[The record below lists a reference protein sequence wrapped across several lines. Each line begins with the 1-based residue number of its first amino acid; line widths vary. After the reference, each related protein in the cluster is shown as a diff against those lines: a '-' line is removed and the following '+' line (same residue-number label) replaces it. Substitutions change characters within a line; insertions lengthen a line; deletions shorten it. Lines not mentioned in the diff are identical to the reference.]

1 MSRIITIIIIVRST
15 NGYNIAI
22 RRERDTEYAS
32 SLKSESA
39 IPLRRHCI
47 WLGLWLVEGDWLTDG
62 LDEGLTD
69 GLDEGDWLTD
79 GLTDGL
85 WLTDG
90 LDESDG
96 LTDGLW
102 LVV

>member
-1 MSRIITIIIIVRST
+1 VIGSF
-15 NGYNIAI
+15 GLNIF
-22 RRERDTEYAS
+22 RRNT
-32 SLKSESA
+32 
-39 IPLRRHCI
+39 
-47 WLGLWLVEGDWLTDG
+47 EGDWLKDGLWLTDG
-62 LDEGLTD
+62 LDEGD
-69 GLDEGDWLTD
+69 
-79 GLTDGL
+79 